1 MVSPEKGGGGVERQE
16 ETEDGSHLIGIGLFV
31 LGLTCASTQAGLSK
45 LLAESLPFLFV
56 VWGRFTVFLLVC
68 LPILLHRH
76 GLRGLRLPQPHLH
89 LWRGLLLL
97 VASVAFIWAISGM
110 ALANAIAIVFVYPFL
125 VTALSPLV
133 LKERVPKSSWFAVV
147 AGFAGVLVVIRPEAG
162 FTLGGIDWHALLAL
176 AAGSCFGIHLLITRR
191 LTASSPPLITASAT
205 ALVSVVVL
213 SLAVPFNWQTPS
225 GAQFGIFLVMGS
237 LGAAS
242 QLLTIF
248 AISRTPMPTLAPFGY
263 SEIVAATLVG
273 LVLFGDFPDATT
285 WIGIAIIVA
294 SGLVIAIAARHQT
307 RIQLISRTRPPAH

>member
-1 MVSPEKGGGGVERQE
+1 MVPPDRGAWFLERQS
-16 ETEDGSHLIGIGLFV
+16 ETGRDGHLIGIGLFV

-45 LLAESLPFLFV
+45 LLAESLPFIFV
-56 VWGRFTVFLLVC
+56 VWGRFAVFLLVC
-68 LPILLHRH
+68 LPMVIWRH

-110 ALANAIAIVFVYPFL
+110 PLANAIAIVFVYPFL

-133 LKERVPKSSWFAVV
+133 LKERVPKTSWVAVV
-147 AGFAGVLVVIRPEAG
+147 AGFVGVLVVIRPETDVA
-162 FTLGGIDWHALLAL
+162 LGGIDWHALLAL

-225 GAQFGIFLVMGS
+225 GTQFAIFLVMGS
-237 LGAAS
+237 FGAAS

-248 AISRTPMPTLAPFGY
+248 AVSRAPMPTLAPFGY

-294 SGLVIAIAARHQT
+294 SGLVIALAARHQT